1 MIYLDTAATT
11 KPKKEVIDAMM
22 PYLTDLWH
30 NPSSL
35 YESATKIKKSIN
47 NSRKIVGNFINA
59 KENEIYFTSSGS
71 ESNCW
76 VIQGFINYCKSRG
89 KTPSIIVSTI
99 EHKSILSCVEN
110 MIVDLH
116 YVGVDEQG
124 KIDVDSLENILQYIS
139 DNNEILVSIQY
150 ANNEIGTIQNIS
162 NIANI
167 VHKYN
172 GIFHTDAVQAFGHI
186 NINVVKEGIDLL
198 SASGHKIGTPK
209 GIGFLYKKTGINI
222 NPLIYGSQMDGMR
235 GGTENVPYIIGFGKA
250 VELCEKYLKEKKYLH
265 MIKLREYMTS
275 RLIDEF
281 GCKVN
286 GSRVDRLS
294 NNINVTFPNNIT
306 GEALIYML
314 DLCDIYISAG
324 SACNSHSN
332 IPSYVLSAC
341 GLSDDEAYKTIR
353 ITLPENIILDDID
366 FILAELK
373 RQIQILDFES
383 K

>member
-1 MIYLDTAATT
+1 
-11 KPKKEVIDAMM
+11 
-22 PYLTDLWH
+22 
-30 NPSSL
+30 
-35 YESATKIKKSIN
+35 
-47 NSRKIVGNFINA
+47 
-59 KENEIYFTSSGS
+59 
-71 ESNCW
+71 
-76 VIQGFINYCKSRG
+76 
-89 KTPSIIVSTI
+89 
-99 EHKSILSCVEN
+99 
-110 MIVDLH
+110 
-116 YVGVDEQG
+116 
-124 KIDVDSLENILQYIS
+124 
-139 DNNEILVSIQY
+139 
-150 ANNEIGTIQNIS
+150 
-162 NIANI
+162 
-167 VHKYN
+167 
-172 GIFHTDAVQAFGHI
+172 
-186 NINVVKEGIDLL
+186 
-198 SASGHKIGTPK
+198 
-209 GIGFLYKKTGINI
+209 
-222 NPLIYGSQMDGMR
+222 
-235 GGTENVPYIIGFGKA
+235 
-250 VELCEKYLKEKKYLH
+250 
-265 MIKLREYMTS
+265 
-275 RLIDEF
+275 LIDEF